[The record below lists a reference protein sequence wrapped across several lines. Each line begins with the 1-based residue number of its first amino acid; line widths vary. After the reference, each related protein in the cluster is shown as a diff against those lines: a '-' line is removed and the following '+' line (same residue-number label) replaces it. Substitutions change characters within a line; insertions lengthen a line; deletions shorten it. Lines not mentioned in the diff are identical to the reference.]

1 MPVFRTF
8 ESARNCGTIFEDIP
22 CVYRRSFSG
31 GGSPNG
37 FQKIVFSIRKTQFLF
52 RMFRT
57 LVKQLDIAIKS
68 AEHDVPQCS
77 AVFRTLKGVISI
89 ELRDY
94 QVKAIHD
101 VAKSWRNGY
110 KRPCIVIPCGGGK
123 SIITAEMAKRTTDRG
138 NRVLFLVH
146 RRELCEQITD
156 TFTNWGVN
164 MELCTVGMVQTIT
177 RRIDRIEPPKLIIT
191 DENHHCLANSYKR
204 IYNAFPGAYGVGV
217 TATPIRLNGGGLG
230 DVNDNLIIGPS
241 VRELIF
247 RNCLSD
253 FDYYAP
259 QVTDFS
265 DLRRKSTGDFDQNQA
280 AEMLM
285 KKAIYGDILKH
296 YRKLADGVKSVCYCA
311 TIEHSME
318 MAQRFCEAGISAAH
332 IDGDTPKDLRA
343 GIIQDF
349 RDGKIRI
356 LCNVDLISEGFD
368 VPDCGCCIL
377 LRPTKSLTLFI
388 QQSMRSMRYVP
399 GKRAVIIDHVGNVHR
414 FGLPDLDRAWSL
426 EPKPQ
431 KTQENTVHVRQC
443 PQCFFTHNSAPKCP
457 NCGHIYQKTKEDI
470 LEEKKEQE
478 LAKIERKVAMIDS
491 ADECRNAK
499 ELFALAKKK
508 GYKSGWAYYQAKE
521 RGFL

>member
-1 MPVFRTF
+1 
-8 ESARNCGTIFEDIP
+8 
-22 CVYRRSFSG
+22 
-31 GGSPNG
+31 
-37 FQKIVFSIRKTQFLF
+37 
-52 RMFRT
+52 MFH
-57 LVKQLDIAIKS
+57 LQ
-68 AEHDVPQCS
+68 
-77 AVFRTLKGVISI
+77 KGVIPI

-94 QVKAIHD
+94 QIEAIGKT
-101 VAKSWRNGY
+101 ALAWRNGY
-110 KRPCIVIPCGGGK
+110 RRPCIVIPCGGGK
-123 SIITAEMAKRTTDRG
+123 SVITAEMAKRTTDRG

-146 RRELCEQITD
+146 RRELCEQIER
-156 TFTNWGVN
+156 TFTGWGVN
-164 MELCTVGMVQTIT
+164 MTLCQVGMVQTIT

-191 DENHHCLANSYKR
+191 DENHHCLAKSYRR
-204 IYNAFPGAYGVGV
+204 IYETFRSAYGVGV

-230 DVNDNLIIGPS
+230 EINDKLIIGPS

-259 QVTDFS
+259 QVADLS
-265 DLRRKSTGDFDQNQA
+265 DLKRKSTGDYDMTQA
-280 AEMLM
+280 AELLM
-285 KKAIYGDILKH
+285 DKAIYGDILKH
-296 YRKLADGVKSVCYCA
+296 YQKLADGVKAVCYCA
-311 TIEHSME
+311 TIDHSKE
-318 MAQRFCEAGISAAH
+318 MAQRFQEAGIPAAH
-332 IDGDTPKDLRA
+332 IDGDTPKDKRA
-343 GIIQDF
+343 QIIKDF
-349 RDGKIRI
+349 REGRLQI

-414 FGLPDLDRAWSL
+414 FGLPDQDRAWSL
-426 EPKPQ
+426 DPKPD
-431 KTQENTVHVRQC
+431 KAKENLVHVRQC
-443 PQCFFTHNSAPKCP
+443 PECYFTHNSAPVCP
-457 NCGHIYQKTKEDI
+457 NCGHIYQKTKEEI

-491 ADECRNAK
+491 AEECSNAK